1 MKRDADIQKDVIEEL
16 SWDRHIDEEIDV
28 KVEKGIATLTGHVQ
42 SYSQKLAV
50 ERAALRVSGV
60 KGAVVNIDVR
70 VPPAHARTDQ
80 EIAEAAS
87 MSLNWHSIIPRNA
100 IKVIVENG
108 VLTLSGEVAAE
119 FQREAAFK
127 AVRHL
132 LGVKAVENRILIRS
146 GTVPNDIRARIVASL
161 HRQAQLDAQ
170 NIAVAVD
177 GDTVT
182 LSGAVSSVGER
193 NAALRAAW
201 SAPGVTRVVNKMEL
215 TG

>member
-1 MKRDADIQKDVIEEL
+1 M
-16 SWDRHIDEEIDV
+16 
-28 KVEKGIATLTGHVQ
+28 
-42 SYSQKLAV
+42 
-50 ERAALRVSGV
+50 SGV

-87 MSLNWHSIIPRNA
+87 MSLNWHSVIPQNA
-100 IKVIVENG
+100 VKVIAENG
-108 VLTLSGEVAAE
+108 VLTLSGEVAGE

-146 GTVPNDIRARIVASL
+146 GTVPKDIRTRIVASL

-170 NIAVAVD
+170 NIAVAVE
-177 GDTVT
+177 GDMVT
-182 LSGAVSSVGER
+182 LSGPVSSVAER
-193 NAALRAAW
+193 NAALHAAW
-201 SAPGVTRVVNKMEL
+201 SAPGVTRVVNRMEL
-215 TG
+215 AN